1 MAQAGEV
8 NAVAVLV
15 LFFNKLD
22 QTKDCIRSFIPSG
35 QMIYVLNN
43 GSAEDRGRI
52 TTNICST

>member
-22 QTKDCIRSFIPSG
+22 QTKDCIR
-35 QMIYVLNN
+35 VLFLPVK
-43 GSAEDRGRI
+43 
-52 TTNICST
+52 